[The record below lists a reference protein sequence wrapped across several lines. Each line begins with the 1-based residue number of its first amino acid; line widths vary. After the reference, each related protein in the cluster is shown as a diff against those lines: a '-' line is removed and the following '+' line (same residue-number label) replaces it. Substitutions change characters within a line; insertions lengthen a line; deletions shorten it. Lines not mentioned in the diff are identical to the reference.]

1 MFNQYDEILQCL
13 QWFVREK
20 ERRKS
25 LQDYELKKEH
35 DLILIWNK
43 INDCRN
49 NWSKKDKDKSARY
62 LTILLNSRKY
72 KITVFA
78 KMQDANLEAI
88 SLNKKAKD

>member
-35 DLILIWNK
+35 DLILIWDE

-49 NWSKKDKDKSARY
+49 NWSKKDKDEAARV
-62 LTILLNSRKY
+62 LTTLLDSKKY
-72 KITVFA
+72 KIVVFA
-78 KMQDANLEAI
+78 MM
-88 SLNKKAKD
+88 

>member
-1 MFNQYDEILQCL
+1 M
-13 QWFVREK
+13 REK

-25 LQDYELKKEH
+25 LQDYDLKKEN

-49 NWSKKDKDKSARY
+49 NWSKIDRDEVTRC

-72 KITVFA
+72 KIAVFA
-78 KMQDANLEAI
+78 MM
-88 SLNKKAKD
+88 

>member
-13 QWFVREK
+13 QLFVREK

-35 DLILIWNK
+35 GLILIWDE

-49 NWSKKDKDKSARY
+49 NWSKKDKDEAARY

-72 KITVFA
+72 KIAVFFYGVRC
-78 KMQDANLEAI
+78 
-88 SLNKKAKD
+88 

>member
-13 QWFVREK
+13 QLFMREK
-20 ERRKS
+20 ELRKS

-35 DLILIWNK
+35 GLILIWDK

-72 KITVFA
+72 KIAVFLY
-78 KMQDANLEAI
+78 DARC
-88 SLNKKAKD
+88 

>member
-1 MFNQYDEILQCL
+1 M
-13 QWFVREK
+13 RGK

-35 DLILIWNK
+35 GLILIWDK

-49 NWSKKDKDKSARY
+49 DWSKKDKDKSARY

-72 KITVFA
+72 KIAVFLY
-78 KMQDANLEAI
+78 DTRC
-88 SLNKKAKD
+88 

>member
-1 MFNQYDEILQCL
+1 M
-13 QWFVREK
+13 REK

-35 DLILIWNK
+35 GLILIWDK

-62 LTILLNSRKY
+62 LTNLLNSRK
-72 KITVFA
+72 
-78 KMQDANLEAI
+78 
-88 SLNKKAKD
+88 

>member
-1 MFNQYDEILQCL
+1 VFNQYDEILQCL
-13 QWFVREK
+13 QLFVREK

-35 DLILIWNK
+35 GLILIWDE

-49 NWSKKDKDKSARY
+49 NWGKKYKDKTARRR
-62 LTILLNSRKY
+62 TILLDSRKY

-78 KMQDANLEAI
+78 MM
-88 SLNKKAKD
+88 

>member
-1 MFNQYDEILQCL
+1 M
-13 QWFVREK
+13 REK

-35 DLILIWNK
+35 DLILIWDE

-49 NWSKKDKDKSARY
+49 NWSKKDKDNPARC

-72 KITVFA
+72 KIAVFFS
-78 KMQDANLEAI
+78 MV
-88 SLNKKAKD
+88 